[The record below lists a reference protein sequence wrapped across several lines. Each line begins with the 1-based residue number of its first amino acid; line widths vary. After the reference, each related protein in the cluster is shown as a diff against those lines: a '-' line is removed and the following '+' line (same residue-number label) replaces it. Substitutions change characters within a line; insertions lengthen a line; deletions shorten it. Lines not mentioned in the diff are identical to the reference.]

1 MKTSDVS
8 SQDGVKAT
16 RVRSTLSAYTASVS
30 SLSEPGVD
38 SIGVGQNGR
47 FWTLLTVALLVFTR
61 SAAAQVGLA
70 SSPARV
76 TLVAHVPAAASIEE
90 AAIAQTTVGAMQE
103 TTLTVHLAANSSCRL
118 VVRGTGSGGR
128 RVWVRAADGAYHP
141 LVRGASVTVLQ
152 ERRAGKEAEQEIWY
166 RTESDSTQSSDPSP
180 PVRYEVVVD
189 PVL

>member
-76 TLVAHVPAAASIEE
+76 TLVAHVPAGASIEE
-90 AAIAQTTVGAMQE
+90 AAIAQTTVGVMQE
-103 TTLTVHLAANSSCRL
+103 TILTVHLAANSSYRL

-128 RVWVRAADGAYHP
+128 HVWVRAADGAYHA
-141 LVRGASVTVLQ
+141 LVRGASVTLLQ
-152 ERRAGKEAEQEIWY
+152 ERRAGKQAEQEIWY

-180 PVRYEVVVD
+180 PVRYEVLVD

>member
-8 SQDGVKAT
+8 TQDGVKAT

-30 SLSEPGVD
+30 SLSEPSVD

-70 SSPARV
+70 SSPARI
-76 TLVAHVPAAASIEE
+76 TLVAQVPARAAIEE
-90 AAIAQTTVGAMQE
+90 AAIGQTRVGAMQE
-103 TTLTVHLAANSSCRL
+103 TTLTVHLAANSSYRL

>member
-1 MKTSDVS
+1 MKTSYVS
-8 SQDGVKAT
+8 SENRVKAT
-16 RVRSTLSAYTASVS
+16 RFPSTLSAYTASVS

-47 FWTLLTVALLVFTR
+47 VRTLLALALLVFAR

-70 SSPARV
+70 SSPARI
-76 TLVAHVPAAASIEE
+76 TLVAQVPAR
-90 AAIAQTTVGAMQE
+90 AAIEQAAIGQTRVGGMKE
-103 TTLTVHLAANSSCRL
+103 TTLTVHLTANSSYRL
-118 VVRGTGSGGR
+118 VVRGTVSGGR

-141 LVRGASVTVLQ
+141 LVGGASVTVLR
-152 ERRAGKEAEQEIWY
+152 ERRAGKEGEQKIRF
-166 RTESDSTQSSDPSP
+166 RTESDSTQLSNPSP

>member
-1 MKTSDVS
+1 MKTSYVRSENRVS
-8 SQDGVKAT
+8 AST
-16 RVRSTLSAYTASVS
+16 FPSTLSAYTATVS

-38 SIGVGQNGR
+38 LIRMGQNGR

-61 SAAAQVGLA
+61 SVAAQVGLA
-70 SSPARV
+70 SSPATV
-76 TLVAHVPAAASIEE
+76 TLRAHVPAGASIEE
-90 AAIAQTTVGAMQE
+90 EAIAQATVGAMQE
-103 TTLTVHLAANSSCRL
+103 TTLTVQLAANSSYRL

-152 ERRAGKEAEQEIWY
+152 ERRAGKEGEQKIWY
-166 RTESDSTQSSDPSP
+166 RSESDSTQSSDPSP
-180 PVRYEVVVD
+180 PVRCEVVVD